1 MSRLAALWNSS
12 VGKKAI
18 MAVTGL
24 ILVAYLITHVLANL
38 LVFAGPDRINRYAA
52 ILHSTGGALW
62 AARLVL
68 LAAVVLHI
76 VAATQLALRRQAAR
90 PVAYAMG
97 RAPQVS
103 TLASRTIRWGG
114 ALLLVFIVFH
124 ILHFTLGTLH
134 PDFVELDPYHNVTTG
149 FHNPLVALFYLLAMA
164 ALGLHLYHGV
174 WSSGRSLGVSPP
186 NPHPLRRQLALVL
199 GGLIWLGFTVI
210 VVAASLGVI
219 PGGSR

>member
-1 MSRLAALWNSS
+1 MSHTTTFWDTS
-12 VGKKAI
+12 VGKKAV

-38 LVFAGPDRINRYAA
+38 LVFTGPDRINRYAA

-68 LAAVVLHI
+68 LVAVILHI

-90 PVAYAMG
+90 PVPYAAG
-97 RAPQVS
+97 REPQIS

-114 ALLLVFIVFH
+114 ALLLVFIIFH
-124 ILHFTLGTLH
+124 ILHFTTGTVH
-134 PDFVELDPYHNVTTG
+134 PDFVELNPYHNVATG
-149 FHNPLVALFYLLAMA
+149 FHNPLVALFYLVAMA
-164 ALGLHLYHGV
+164 ALGFHLYHGV

-186 NPHPLRRQLALVL
+186 SPDPLRRRVALVL
-199 GGLIWLGFTVI
+199 GGFIWLGFTVI
-210 VVAASLGVI
+210 VLAAWLGAI
-219 PGGSR
+219 PAGMQ